1 MRGKGGGQCGVS
13 ANKYSCAHEAQINP
27 IFNLWC
33 MCRYTGH
40 KDGVWDVA
48 VSRLG
53 LPVVGTV
60 SADHTAKV
68 SIAET
73 DILYRLAS
81 PLVRAP
87 CLLLIRGR
95 IRRKTWWMGPYAG
108 VDYNL
113 TLCPLQRR
121 LQHIY
126 HGQPYAR
133 VYLNPIPESTLT
145 LCQSRP

>member
-1 MRGKGGGQCGVS
+1 MSVRLVS
-13 ANKYSCAHEAQINP
+13 SLAVSTSTGISGCFQPSQAKVVLGPTPLI
-27 IFNLWC
+27 NLWC

-68 SIAET
+68 STAET

-81 PLVRAP
+81 LWLERQRPNPKKNLVYG
-87 CLLLIRGR
+87 I
-95 IRRKTWWMGPYAG
+95 
-108 VDYNL
+108 
-113 TLCPLQRR
+113 LCR
-121 LQHIY
+121 
-126 HGQPYAR
+126 
-133 VYLNPIPESTLT
+133 S
-145 LCQSRP
+145 